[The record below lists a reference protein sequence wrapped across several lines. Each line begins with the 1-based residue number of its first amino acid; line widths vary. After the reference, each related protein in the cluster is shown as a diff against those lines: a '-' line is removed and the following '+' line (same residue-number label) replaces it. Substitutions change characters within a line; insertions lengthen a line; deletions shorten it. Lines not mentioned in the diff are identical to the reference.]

1 MTRYRSTLERLD
13 RLGLR
18 PAIALRRT
26 LAAGYGRRDL
36 VRDALAGLVVGV
48 VALPLSMALA
58 IASGVAPQHG
68 LYTAIV
74 AGSVVALL
82 GGSMTQVTGPTAA
95 FVVVLA
101 PIATRLGVAGLL
113 LASVMAGLILLAMGA
128 FRAGRLI
135 EFIPHPVTTGFT
147 AGIAVVIGTLQL
159 KDFLGL
165 RPAGNPEH
173 YLDRVAALLRAA
185 PTLRPVE
192 LCTGL
197 ATLALLVLWPK
208 VTSGRIPAA
217 LVALGSVALVTAA
230 LSRWMPGFQ
239 VETIASRFGGIPAT
253 PPAFAWPWTLS
264 EPGQAPLHLDLATI
278 RMLVPSAFAIALL
291 GAIESLLC
299 AVVSDGM
306 TGTRHDPDAELLALG
321 AGNLVAPF
329 FGGFAATGA
338 IARTTVNI
346 RSGGRSPL
354 ASVFHALAVLLAML
368 LLAPLLGWLPLASMA
383 ALLLTVAWRMA
394 EVKHFGHILRV
405 APKSDVAVLLACF
418 ILTVVFDMVVGV
430 TVGVMLAALLLM
442 RRMQEIFQARTVA
455 HGEEGRH
462 PQMPRGAVV
471 YEIAGPLFFGA
482 AQKAIH
488 ALQFVGDHSKVV
500 VLDVHSV
507 PVLDVTGLV
516 ALESA
521 ISKLRSRKALVILS
535 GVQAQ
540 PRRVLE
546 RAGLTATPGRLQ
558 FATSM
563 QEAAQQARVVLTPT
577 SETPAVEPG
586 GSGAIAGAGPTTRP
600 AGP

>member
-1 MTRYRSTLERLD
+1 VTRYRSAFERLD

-26 LAAGYGRRDL
+26 LAEFYGRREL

-58 IASGVAPQHG
+58 IASGVPPQHG

-74 AGSVVALL
+74 AGALVALL

-101 PIATRLGVAGLL
+101 PIASRLGLAGLL

-135 EFIPHPVTTGFT
+135 EFIPYPVTTGFT

-173 YLDRVAALLRAA
+173 YLERVAALLRAA
-185 PTLRPVE
+185 PTLRPAE
-192 LCTGL
+192 LCTGF
-197 ATLALLVLWPK
+197 ATLVLLVLWPK

-217 LVALGSVALVTAA
+217 LVALGSVAVIAAA

-253 PPAFAWPWTLS
+253 PPTFAWPWKGS
-264 EPGQAPLHLDLATI
+264 IDLATI

-321 AGNLVAPF
+321 AGNVVAPF

-354 ASVFHALAVLLAML
+354 ASVFHALFVLLAMV

-405 APKSDVAVLLACF
+405 APRSDVAVLLACF

-500 VLDVHSV
+500 VLDLHSV

-521 ISKLRSRKALVILS
+521 ISKLQSRKTLVILS

-540 PRRVLE
+540 PRGVLG
-546 RAGLTATPGRLQ
+546 RAGLTATPGKLQ

-577 SETPAVEPG
+577 SETPVVPG
-586 GSGAIAGAGPTTRP
+586 TESTTRP
-600 AGP
+600 AGS

>member
-1 MTRYRSTLERLD
+1 MVRKRYRLAVERLD

-18 PAIALRRT
+18 PGIALRQT
-26 LAAGYGRRDL
+26 LAAGYGRREL
-36 VRDALAGLVVGV
+36 ARDALAGLVVGV

-74 AGSVVALL
+74 AGALVALL

-95 FVVVLA
+95 FVVILA
-101 PIATRLGVAGLL
+101 PIATRLGLAGLL

-147 AGIAVVIGTLQL
+147 AGIAVVIATLQL

-165 RPAGNPEH
+165 RPASNPEH
-173 YLDRVAALLRAA
+173 YLERVASLVRAA
-185 PTLRPVE
+185 PTARPAE
-192 LCTGL
+192 LCVGL

-208 VTSGRIPAA
+208 LTGGRIPAA
-217 LVALGSVALVTAA
+217 LVALGSVALVTAV
-230 LSRWMPGFQ
+230 LTHWVPGFR
-239 VETIASRFGGIPAT
+239 VETIASRFGGIPAI
-253 PPAFAWPWTLS
+253 PPTFAWPWDVV
-264 EPGQAPLHLDLATI
+264 EPGRPAMHLDFATI

-346 RSGGRSPL
+346 RSGGRSPF
-354 ASVFHALAVLLAML
+354 ASVFHSFSVLLAML

-418 ILTVVFDMVVGV
+418 SLTVIFDMVVGV

-442 RRMQEIFQARTVA
+442 RRMQEIFQARTLA

-521 ISKLRSRKALVILS
+521 ISKLHKGKALVILS
-535 GVQAQ
+535 GVQPQ
-540 PRRVLE
+540 PMRVLE
-546 RAGLTATPGRLQ
+546 RAGLGTSPGRLQ
-558 FATSM
+558 FASSM

-577 SETPAVEPG
+577 SETPVAQ
-586 GSGAIAGAGPTTRP
+586 P
-600 AGP
+600 AGPGASAPSTGTS

>member
-1 MTRYRSTLERLD
+1 VVRKRYRSALERLD

-18 PAIALRRT
+18 PGIALRQT
-26 LAAGYGRRDL
+26 LAAGYGRREL
-36 VRDALAGLVVGV
+36 ARDALAGLVVGV

-74 AGSVVALL
+74 AGAVVALL

-95 FVVVLA
+95 FVVILA
-101 PIATRLGVAGLL
+101 PIAGRLGLAGLL

-147 AGIAVVIGTLQL
+147 AGIAVVIATLQL

-165 RPAGNPEH
+165 RPTTNPEH
-173 YLDRVAALLRAA
+173 YLERVASLVLAA
-185 PTLRPVE
+185 PTARAAE

-208 VTSGRIPAA
+208 LTSGRIPAA
-217 LVALGSVALVTAA
+217 LVALGSVSLVTAG
-230 LSRWMPGFQ
+230 LTHWVTGFE
-239 VETIASRFGGIPAT
+239 VETIASRFGGIPAV
-253 PPAFAWPWTLS
+253 PPAFAWPWDVV
-264 EPGQAPLHLDLATI
+264 EPGRPPMHLDFATI

-321 AGNLVAPF
+321 TGNLVAPF

-346 RSGGRSPL
+346 RSGGRSPV
-354 ASVFHALAVLLAML
+354 ASVFHSLAVLLAML

-418 ILTVVFDMVVGV
+418 SLTVVFDMVVGV

-442 RRMQEIFQARTVA
+442 RRMQEVFQTRTLA

-482 AQKAIH
+482 AQKAVH

-521 ISKLRSRKALVILS
+521 ISNLQKRKALVILS
-535 GVQAQ
+535 GVQPQ
-540 PRRVLE
+540 PKRVLE
-546 RAGLTATPGRLQ
+546 RAGLGTSPGRLQ
-558 FATSM
+558 FASSM
-563 QEAAQQARVVLTPT
+563 QEAAQQARTVLTPT
-577 SETPAVEPG
+577 SETPVVQQASAP
-586 GSGAIAGAGPTTRP
+586 SAGTS
-600 AGP
+600 

>member
-1 MTRYRSTLERLD
+1 MVTRYRSALERLD
-13 RLGLR
+13 RLGVR
-18 PAIALRRT
+18 PGIALRRT
-26 LAAGYGRRDL
+26 LAAGYGRREL
-36 VRDALAGLVVGV
+36 ARDALAGLVVGV

-58 IASGVAPQHG
+58 IASGVPPQYG

-74 AGSVVALL
+74 AGAVVALL
-82 GGSMTQVTGPTAA
+82 GGTMTQVTGPTAA

-101 PIATRLGVAGLL
+101 PIASRLGLAGLL
-113 LASVMAGLILLAMGA
+113 LASVMAGLILLGMGA
-128 FRAGRLI
+128 FGAGRLI

-165 RPAGNPEH
+165 RPTANPEH
-173 YLDRVAALLRAA
+173 YLERVATLVRAA
-185 PTLRPVE
+185 PTLQPAE

-208 VTSGRIPAA
+208 LTSGRVPAA
-217 LVALGSVALVTAA
+217 LVALGSVTLVTALLA
-230 LSRWMPGFQ
+230 KFVPGFH
-239 VETIASRFGGIPAT
+239 VETITSRFGGIPAT
-253 PPAFAWPWTLS
+253 PPTFAWPWSVT
-264 EPGQAPLHLDLATI
+264 EAGQAPLQLDFATI

-299 AVVSDGM
+299 AVVADGM
-306 TGTRHDPDAELLALG
+306 SGTRHDPDAELLALG
-321 AGNLVAPF
+321 TGNVIAPF

-346 RSGGRSPL
+346 RSGGASPL
-354 ASVFHALAVLLAML
+354 ASVFHSLTILLAML

-455 HGEEGRH
+455 HGEAGRH
-462 PQMPRGAVV
+462 PNMPRGAVV

-482 AQKAIH
+482 AQRAVH

-500 VLDVHSV
+500 VLDIHSV

-521 ISKLRSRKALVILS
+521 ISKLQSRKALVILS

-540 PRRVLE
+540 PKRVLD
-546 RAGLTATPGRLQ
+546 RAGLISIPGKLQ
-558 FATSM
+558 FAASM
-563 QEAAQQARVVLTPT
+563 QEAAQQARAVLTPT
-577 SETPAVEPG
+577 AEVPVVQPASAGSE
-586 GSGAIAGAGPTTRP
+586 PTTRS

>member
-1 MTRYRSTLERLD
+1 MVTRYSSALEQLD

-18 PAIALRRT
+18 PGIALRRT
-26 LAAGYGRRDL
+26 FAAGYGRREL
-36 VRDALAGLVVGV
+36 ARDALAGLVVGV

-58 IASGVAPQHG
+58 IASGVPPQHG
-68 LYTAIV
+68 LYTAVV
-74 AGSVVALL
+74 AGAVVAVL

-101 PIATRLGVAGLL
+101 PIASRLGLAGLL
-113 LASVMAGLILLAMGA
+113 LASVMAGLLLLAMGA
-128 FRAGRLI
+128 LRVGRLI

-147 AGIAVVIGTLQL
+147 AGIAVVLATLQL

-165 RPAGNPEH
+165 QPSGNPEH
-173 YLDRVAALLRAA
+173 YLERVATLVRALPTAHPAA
-185 PTLRPVE
+185 LG
-192 LCTGL
+192 TGV

-208 VTSGRIPAA
+208 VTSGRVPAA
-217 LVALGSVALVTAA
+217 LVALGSVALITAA
-230 LSRWMPGFQ
+230 LTHWVPGFR
-239 VETIASRFGGIPAT
+239 VETIASRFGGIPAI
-253 PPAFAWPWTLS
+253 PPTFGWPWLAI
-264 EPGQAPLHLDLATI
+264 EPGRAPLHLDFATI
-278 RMLVPSAFAIALL
+278 RMLLPSAFAIALL

-321 AGNLVAPF
+321 TGNLIAPF

-354 ASVFHALAVLLAML
+354 ASVFHSLAVLLAML

-430 TVGVMLAALLLM
+430 TAGVMLASLLLM
-442 RRMQEIFQARTVA
+442 RRLQEIFRTRTVA
-455 HGEEGRH
+455 HGDEGRH

-488 ALQFVGDHSKVV
+488 ALQFVGDHSRVV

-521 ISKLRSRKALVILS
+521 ISKLQSGKSLVILA
-535 GVQAQ
+535 GVQPQ
-540 PRRVLE
+540 PAKVLE
-546 RAGLTATPGRLQ
+546 RAGLTSRPGKLQLAAT
-558 FATSM
+558 M
-563 QEAAQQARVVLTPT
+563 QEAAEQARAVLTPT
-577 SETPAVEPG
+577 AEHPAVQSAT
-586 GSGAIAGAGPTTRP
+586 SGASA
-600 AGP
+600 

>member
-1 MTRYRSTLERLD
+1 
-13 RLGLR
+13 
-18 PAIALRRT
+18 
-26 LAAGYGRRDL
+26 
-36 VRDALAGLVVGV
+36 
-48 VALPLSMALA
+48 
-58 IASGVAPQHG
+58 
-68 LYTAIV
+68 
-74 AGSVVALL
+74 
-82 GGSMTQVTGPTAA
+82 
-95 FVVVLA
+95 
-101 PIATRLGVAGLL
+101 
-113 LASVMAGLILLAMGA
+113 
-128 FRAGRLI
+128 
-135 EFIPHPVTTGFT
+135 
-147 AGIAVVIGTLQL
+147 
-159 KDFLGL
+159 
-165 RPAGNPEH
+165 
-173 YLDRVAALLRAA
+173 
-185 PTLRPVE
+185 
-192 LCTGL
+192 
-197 ATLALLVLWPK
+197 
-208 VTSGRIPAA
+208 
-217 LVALGSVALVTAA
+217 
-230 LSRWMPGFQ
+230 
-239 VETIASRFGGIPAT
+239 
-253 PPAFAWPWTLS
+253 
-264 EPGQAPLHLDLATI
+264 
-278 RMLVPSAFAIALL
+278 MLVPSAFAIALL

-455 HGEEGRH
+455 HGEEGGI

-521 ISKLRSRKALVILS
+521 ISKLQSRKALVILS

-540 PRRVLE
+540 PRRVLA

-577 SETPAVEPG
+577 SETPAVQAAG
-586 GSGAIAGAGPTTRP
+586 TGATAGTGPTTRP

>member
-1 MTRYRSTLERLD
+1 MRRRYRSALESLD

-18 PAIALRRT
+18 PGIALRQT
-26 LAAGYGRRDL
+26 FAAGYSRKDL
-36 VRDALAGLVVGV
+36 ARDALAGLVVGV

-74 AGSVVALL
+74 AGAVVALL

-101 PIATRLGVAGLL
+101 PIAARLGLAGLL
-113 LASVMAGLILLAMGA
+113 LASVMAGIILLAMGA
-128 FRAGRLI
+128 LRMGRLI

-147 AGIAVVIGTLQL
+147 AGIAVVIATLQL

-165 RPAGNPEH
+165 RPTGNPEH
-173 YLDRVAALLRAA
+173 YLERVAALAVAL
-185 PTLRPVE
+185 PTFRPAE

-197 ATLALLVLWPK
+197 ATLGLLVLWPRL
-208 VTSGRIPAA
+208 TGGRVPAA

-230 LSRWMPGFQ
+230 LTHWVPGFR
-239 VETIASRFGGIPAT
+239 VETIASRFGGIPAI
-253 PPAFAWPWTLS
+253 PPTFAWPWSVT
-264 EPGQAPLHLDLATI
+264 EAGGPPLHLDFATI

-321 AGNLVAPF
+321 TGNVIAPF

-346 RSGGRSPL
+346 RSGGASPL
-354 ASVFHALAVLLAML
+354 ASVFHSLVVLLAML
-368 LLAPLLGWLPLASMA
+368 LLAPALGWLPLASMA

-430 TVGVMLAALLLM
+430 TAGVLLASLLLM

-455 HGEEGRH
+455 HGEVGRH

-488 ALQFVGDHSKVV
+488 ALKFVGDQSKVV
-500 VLDVHSV
+500 VLDMHSA

-521 ISKLRSRKALVILS
+521 ISKLGKSLVILS
-535 GVQAQ
+535 GVQPQ

-546 RAGLTATPGRLQ
+546 RAGLSAKPGRLQ

-563 QEAAQQARVVLTPT
+563 QEAAEQARVVLTPT
-577 SETPAVEPG
+577 AEVPVIQPLGTGTSA
-586 GSGAIAGAGPTTRP
+586 
-600 AGP
+600 

>member
-1 MTRYRSTLERLD
+1 MTRYRSAFERLD

-26 LAAGYGRRDL
+26 LAEFYGRREL

-58 IASGVAPQHG
+58 IASGVPPQHG

-74 AGSVVALL
+74 AGALVALL

-101 PIATRLGVAGLL
+101 PIASRLGLAGLL

-135 EFIPHPVTTGFT
+135 EFIPYPVTTGFT

-173 YLDRVAALLRAA
+173 YLERVAALLRAA
-185 PTLRPVE
+185 PTLRPAE
-192 LCTGL
+192 LCTGF
-197 ATLALLVLWPK
+197 ATLVLLVLWPK

-217 LVALGSVALVTAA
+217 LVALGSVAVIAAA

-253 PPAFAWPWTLS
+253 PPTFAWPWKGS
-264 EPGQAPLHLDLATI
+264 IDLATI

-321 AGNLVAPF
+321 AGNVVAPF

-354 ASVFHALAVLLAML
+354 ASVFHALFVLL
-368 LLAPLLGWLPLASMA
+368 P
-383 ALLLTVAWRMA
+383 VNVR
-394 EVKHFGHILRV
+394 
-405 APKSDVAVLLACF
+405 
-418 ILTVVFDMVVGV
+418 
-430 TVGVMLAALLLM
+430 
-442 RRMQEIFQARTVA
+442 
-455 HGEEGRH
+455 
-462 PQMPRGAVV
+462 RGA
-471 YEIAGPLFFGA
+471 
-482 AQKAIH
+482 
-488 ALQFVGDHSKVV
+488 
-500 VLDVHSV
+500 
-507 PVLDVTGLV
+507 
-516 ALESA
+516 
-521 ISKLRSRKALVILS
+521 
-535 GVQAQ
+535 
-540 PRRVLE
+540 
-546 RAGLTATPGRLQ
+546 
-558 FATSM
+558 
-563 QEAAQQARVVLTPT
+563 ARVRRQR
-577 SETPAVEPG
+577 AVDQ
-586 GSGAIAGAGPTTRP
+586 
-600 AGP
+600 

>member
-1 MTRYRSTLERLD
+1 VTRYRSAFERLD

-26 LAAGYGRRDL
+26 LAEGYGRREL
-36 VRDALAGLVVGV
+36 IRDALAGLVVGV

-58 IASGVAPQHG
+58 IASGVPPQHG

-74 AGSVVALL
+74 AGAVVALL

-101 PIATRLGVAGLL
+101 PIASRLGLAGLL

-135 EFIPHPVTTGFT
+135 EFIPYPVTTGFT

-173 YLDRVAALLRAA
+173 YLERVAALLRAA
-185 PTLRPVE
+185 PTLRPAE

-197 ATLALLVLWPK
+197 ATLALLVLWPR
-208 VTSGRIPAA
+208 VTGGRIPAA
-217 LVALGSVALVTAA
+217 LVALGSVAVLAAA

-253 PPAFAWPWTLS
+253 PPSFAWPWS
-264 EPGQAPLHLDLATI
+264 VSGAGQPPLHLDLATI
-278 RMLVPSAFAIALL
+278 RMLIPSAFAIALL

-321 AGNLVAPF
+321 TGNLIAPF

-354 ASVFHALAVLLAML
+354 ASVFHALFVLLAML

-418 ILTVVFDMVVGV
+418 SLTVVFDMVVGV
-430 TVGVMLAALLLM
+430 TVGVVLAALLLM
-442 RRMQEIFQARTVA
+442 RRMQEIFQTRTVA

-488 ALQFVGDHSKVV
+488 ALQFVGDHSKVL
-500 VLDVHSV
+500 VLDVRSV

-521 ISKLRSRKALVILS
+521 ISKVQSRKTLVILS

-546 RAGLTATPGRLQ
+546 RAGLTAVPGKLQ

-563 QEAAQQARVVLTPT
+563 QEAA
-577 SETPAVEPG
+577 
-586 GSGAIAGAGPTTRP
+586 
-600 AGP
+600 

>member
-1 MTRYRSTLERLD
+1 VTRYRSAFERLD

-26 LAAGYGRRDL
+26 LAEGYGRREL
-36 VRDALAGLVVGV
+36 IRDALAGLVVGV

-58 IASGVAPQHG
+58 IASGVPPQHG

-74 AGSVVALL
+74 AGAVVALL

-101 PIATRLGVAGLL
+101 PIASRLGLAGLL

-135 EFIPHPVTTGFT
+135 EFIPYPVTTGFT

-173 YLDRVAALLRAA
+173 YLERVAALLRAA
-185 PTLRPVE
+185 PTLRPAE

-197 ATLALLVLWPK
+197 ATLALLVLWPR
-208 VTSGRIPAA
+208 VTGGRIPAA
-217 LVALGSVALVTAA
+217 LVALGSVAVLAAA

-253 PPAFAWPWTLS
+253 PPSFAWPWS
-264 EPGQAPLHLDLATI
+264 VSGAGQPPLHLDLATI
-278 RMLVPSAFAIALL
+278 RMLIPSAFAIALL

-321 AGNLVAPF
+321 TGNLIAPF

-354 ASVFHALAVLLAML
+354 ASVFHALFVLLAML

-418 ILTVVFDMVVGV
+418 SLTVVFDMVVGV
-430 TVGVMLAALLLM
+430 TVGVVLAALLLM
-442 RRMQEIFQARTVA
+442 RRMQEIFQTRTVA

-488 ALQFVGDHSKVV
+488 ALQFVGDHSKVL
-500 VLDVHSV
+500 VLDVRSV

-521 ISKLRSRKALVILS
+521 ISKVQSRKTLVILS

-546 RAGLTATPGRLQ
+546 RAGLTAVPGKLQ

-563 QEAAQQARVVLTPT
+563 QEAAQQARVILTPT
-577 SETPAVEPG
+577 SETPVV
-586 GSGAIAGAGPTTRP
+586 AGAEPTTPP
-600 AGP
+600 AGS

>member
-1 MTRYRSTLERLD
+1 VVTRYRSALERLD

-18 PAIALRRT
+18 PGIALRQT
-26 LAAGYGRRDL
+26 FSAGYGRRDL
-36 VRDALAGLVVGV
+36 ARDALAGLVVGV

-58 IASGVAPQHG
+58 IASGVPPQHG

-74 AGSVVALL
+74 AGAVVALL

-101 PIATRLGVAGLL
+101 PIATRLGLAGLL
-113 LASVMAGLILLAMGA
+113 LASVLAGLILLAMGA

-147 AGIAVVIGTLQL
+147 AGIAVVIATLQL

-173 YLDRVAALLRAA
+173 YLERVAALIRAG
-185 PTLRPVE
+185 PTLRPAE
-192 LCTGL
+192 LATGV

-208 VTSGRIPAA
+208 LTSGSVPAA
-217 LVALGSVALVTAA
+217 LVALASVALVTAA
-230 LSRWMPGFQ
+230 LTQWMPGFQ
-239 VETIASRFGGIPAT
+239 VETIASRFGGIPAI
-253 PPAFAWPWTLS
+253 PPTFAWPWNAS
-264 EPGQAPLHLDLATI
+264 EPGHAPLQLDFATI

-321 AGNLVAPF
+321 TGNLVAPF

-354 ASVFHALAVLLAML
+354 ASVFHSLAVLLAML

-405 APKSDVAVLLACF
+405 APKSDVAVLLTCF
-418 ILTVVFDMVVGV
+418 VLTVVFDMVVGV

-455 HGEEGRH
+455 HGEVGRH

-500 VLDVHSV
+500 VLDLHSV

-521 ISKLRSRKALVILS
+521 LSKLKKSLVILA
-535 GVQAQ
+535 GVQPQ
-540 PRRVLE
+540 PKRVLD
-546 RAGLTATPGRLQ
+546 RAGLIPSPGKLQ
-558 FATSM
+558 FADSM
-563 QEAAQQARVVLTPT
+563 LEAAQQARTVLTPT
-577 SETPAVEPG
+577 SETAVVQPA
-586 GSGAIAGAGPTTRP
+586 STGASA
-600 AGP
+600 

>member
-1 MTRYRSTLERLD
+1 MTRYRSALERLD

-18 PAIALRRT
+18 PGIALRQAF
-26 LAAGYGRRDL
+26 AAGYGRKEL
-36 VRDALAGLVVGV
+36 ARDALAGLVVGV

-74 AGSVVALL
+74 AGAVVALL

-101 PIATRLGVAGLL
+101 PIATRLGLAGLL
-113 LASVMAGLILLAMGA
+113 LASVMAGIILLAMGA
-128 FRAGRLI
+128 LRMGRLI

-147 AGIAVVIGTLQL
+147 AGIAVVIATLQL

-165 RPAGNPEH
+165 RPTGNPEH
-173 YLDRVAALLRAA
+173 YLERLAALAVAL
-185 PTLRPVE
+185 PTLRPAE
-192 LCTGL
+192 LGTGL
-197 ATLALLVLWPK
+197 ATLGLLVLWPRF
-208 VTSGRIPAA
+208 TGGRVPAA

-230 LSRWMPGFQ
+230 LAQWVPGFR
-239 VETIASRFGGIPAT
+239 VETIASRFGGIPAI
-253 PPAFAWPWTLS
+253 PPTFAWPWSVT
-264 EPGQAPLHLDLATI
+264 EAGGPTLHLDFATI

-321 AGNLVAPF
+321 TGNVIAPF

-346 RSGGRSPL
+346 RSGGASPL
-354 ASVFHALAVLLAML
+354 ASVFHSLAVLLAML
-368 LLAPLLGWLPLASMA
+368 LLAPALGWLPLASMA

-430 TVGVMLAALLLM
+430 TAGVVLASLLLM
-442 RRMQEIFQARTVA
+442 RRMQEVFQARTVA
-455 HGEEGRH
+455 HGEVGRH

-488 ALQFVGDHSKVV
+488 ALKFVGDQSKVV
-500 VLDVHSV
+500 VLDMHSA

-521 ISKLRSRKALVILS
+521 ISKLGKSLIILS
-535 GVQAQ
+535 GVQPQ

-546 RAGLTATPGRLQ
+546 RAGLSARPGRLQ

-563 QEAAQQARVVLTPT
+563 QEAAEQARAVLTPT
-577 SETPAVEPG
+577 AEVPVIQPLGT
-586 GSGAIAGAGPTTRP
+586 GAST
-600 AGP
+600 